1 MVFPNDAEDIKAH
14 PFFRNIEWSTLHLT
28 RPPRVPRVKD
38 GESITKFFE
47 DEAKILTTSDHL
59 DSSSYE
65 VVPDDGLSAGSF
77 RYENLLQS
85 IRKRKSHKKDKKR
98 PRDKVLR
105 DPLVGRT
112 VLEIRKK
119 GAFIGYTYRRPDFS
133 LPELETVMASVVS
146 SPYRC
151 DMTTMSA

>member
-1 MVFPNDAEDIKAH
+1 
-14 PFFRNIEWSTLHLT
+14 
-28 RPPRVPRVKD
+28 VPRVNS

-47 DEAKILTTSDHL
+47 EEAQILSTPDHL
-59 DSSSYE
+59 DTSSYE
-65 VVPDDGLSAGSF
+65 AVPDDGVGAASF
-77 RYENLLQS
+77 GYDNLLQG

-98 PRDKVLR
+98 PRDKALR
-105 DPLVGRT
+105 DTSVGRT

-133 LPELETVMASVVS
+133 LPELETVMESVVS

-151 DMTTMSA
+151 DMTTMGA